1 MKAVVDTAVLVSAAL
16 AIAANNAAH
25 SRLLTERGLNEDS
38 FELVTSEPML
48 RELSDVLSR
57 SQFGLS
63 TDQTIGFIERVA
75 AAATFVAIRGLAMGC
90 RDPRDDKVL
99 ETAMN
104 ANADFVVTRDRDLH
118 DARAR
123 YSIEK
128 VGIGIR
134 SRPIRVVGVRAFLE
148 ALDAPDFSALIAA
161 ALVEV

>member
-25 SRLLTERGLNEDS
+25 SRSLTERGLSGDS

-57 SQFGLS
+57 PRLGLS
-63 TDQTIGFIERVA
+63 AEQAIAFVERVT
-75 AAATFVAIRGLAMGC
+75 AAATFVEIRGLAMGC

-99 ETAMN
+99 ETALN
-104 ANADFVVTRDRDLH
+104 ANSDFVVARDRDLH

-134 SRPIRVVGVRAFLE
+134 SRPIRVVGVTAFLN
-148 ALDAPDFSALIAA
+148 ALDGPDFSALIA
-161 ALVEV
+161 EVLIEV

>member
-1 MKAVVDTAVLVSAAL
+1 MKVVVDTAILVSAAL
-16 AIAANNAAH
+16 AIAADNNAH
-25 SRLLTERGLNEDS
+25 SRLLTERGLSGDS

-57 SQFGLS
+57 PQFALS
-63 TDQTIGFIERVA
+63 AEQAIAFVERVSA
-75 AAATFVAIRGLAMGC
+75 AAKCVAIRGLAMGC

-104 ANADFVVTRDRDLH
+104 ANADFVVARDRDLH
-118 DARAR
+118 EARAR

-134 SRPIRVVGVRAFLE
+134 SRPIRVVGVRAFLD
-148 ALDAPDFSALIAA
+148 ALDAPDFSALISA
-161 ALVEV
+161 ALIEV